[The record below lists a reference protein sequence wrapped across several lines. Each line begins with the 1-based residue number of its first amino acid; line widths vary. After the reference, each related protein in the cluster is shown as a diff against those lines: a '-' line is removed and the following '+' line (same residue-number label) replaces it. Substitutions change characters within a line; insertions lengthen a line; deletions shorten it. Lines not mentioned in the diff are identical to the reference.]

1 MESQNKLF
9 EEFKAAA
16 AADEQTTFLA
26 QDKLWG
32 RIEQQLD
39 KQDTKSISL
48 FSFTSIKYMAA
59 ALLLVVGVA
68 VGWNQFF
75 GGKNDAIEVAKT
87 ENPVN
92 PASDKA
98 EQPILPEV
106 VERVPEAIKPAPVK
120 LPVIAQIA
128 SASPDKPL
136 EEVNEGPEYTVPEQ
150 HFTFENFNK
159 GPEAF
164 GERLVERT
172 VPAPVEA
179 QALVQTATP
188 EPAVPADDFP
198 AERLLKVQGIIVD
211 KAGVSLANAKVSVA
225 GTDRMVTSDAQGKFA
240 LDVPDT
246 SEFIIIQSYGN
257 ETKYVKVE
265 ERLNKIEISPDKN
278 NVALLND
285 IARYNRNSGMQ
296 NLYSSPPMNT
306 AILRQELAS
315 KQKQQTLIR
324 QTATSTDPLI
334 IVNGAPYSGKFSDIN
349 TKHIK
354 EVKIL
359 PDANARALY
368 GERAKNG
375 VIVITLKKGKSVSKQ

>member
-26 QDKLWG
+26 EDKLWG

-59 ALLLVVGVA
+59 ALLLIVGVA

-87 ENPVN
+87 ENPVS
-92 PASDKA
+92 PALDKT
-98 EQPILPEV
+98 EQPILSEG
-106 VERVPEAIKPAPVK
+106 VEQTPATVKPAPVK
-120 LPVIAQIA
+120 IPAIAQIA
-128 SASPDKPL
+128 SAYPDKAL
-136 EEVNEGPEYTVPEQ
+136 EEVREVPENTVPEQ
-150 HFTFENFNK
+150 HLTFENFNK

-164 GERLVERT
+164 GEREVERT

-179 QALVQTATP
+179 PALVQTATP
-188 EPAVPADDFP
+188 EPTVPADNFP
-198 AERLLKVQGIIVD
+198 AERLLKVQGVIVD
-211 KAGVSLANAKVSVA
+211 KAGVSLANAKVSVV
-225 GTDRMVTSDAQGKFA
+225 GTDRVVISDAQGKFA
-240 LDVPDT
+240 LEVPDT

-265 ERLNKIEISPDKN
+265 ERLNKIEISPDRN
-278 NVALLND
+278 NVAVLND
-285 IARYNRNSGMQ
+285 IARYNKNNGMQ
-296 NLYSSPPMNT
+296 NLYSSPPLNT
-306 AILRQELAS
+306 TNVLQELAS

-324 QTATSTDPLI
+324 QNTSTDPMI

-359 PDANARALY
+359 PDATARALY

-375 VIVITLKKGKSVSKQ
+375 VIVITLKKGKSVSRQ

>member
-87 ENPVN
+87 GNPVT
-92 PASDKA
+92 PALDKE
-98 EQPILPEV
+98 EQPIVSEV
-106 VERVPEAIKPAPVK
+106 VERVPAAVKPTPVK

-136 EEVNEGPEYTVPEQ
+136 EEVLEVTENIAPEQ
-150 HFTFENFNK
+150 HFSFENFSK

-172 VPAPVEA
+172 VPAPVDA

-188 EPAVPADDFP
+188 EPAVPVNDFP
-198 AERLLKVQGIIVD
+198 AERLLKVQGVIVD

-278 NVALLND
+278 NVAVLND
-285 IARYNRNSGMQ
+285 IARYNKNNGMQ
-296 NLYSSPPMNT
+296 NLYSSPLNT
-306 AILRQELAS
+306 INVRQELAS
-315 KQKQQTLIR
+315 KQKQQTILR
-324 QTATSTDPLI
+324 QSSSTDPLI
-334 IVNGAPYSGKFSDIN
+334 IVNGAPYSGKFADIN
-349 TKHIK
+349 TKYIK

-359 PDANARALY
+359 PDATARALY

-375 VIVITLKKGKSVSKQ
+375 VIVITLKKGKSLSRQ